1 MVWCKDALTLVLYVF
16 LLRTGDSEL
25 DPDLWKAGLR
35 QVVYRE
41 PALRADVD
49 LASEPVSWRP
59 ARDFSDV
66 FRLQDLR
73 DSGCENLEADTT
85 L

>member
-1 MVWCKDALTLVLYVF
+1 MNRAHREYCVLYFF
-16 LLRTGDSEL
+16 LRRTGDSEL
-25 DPDLWKAGLR
+25 DPDLWEAGLR

-49 LASEPVSWRP
+49 LTSEPVSWVP
-59 ARDFSDV
+59 ARDFSSV
-66 FRLQDLR
+66 FRIHDLR
-73 DSGCENLEADTT
+73 ASGCENLEAGTT

>member
-41 PALRADVD
+41 PALRTDVD
-49 LASEPVSWRP
+49 LASEPVSWRL
-59 ARDFSDV
+59 ARDFSSV

-73 DSGCENLEADTT
+73 DSGYKNLEADTT